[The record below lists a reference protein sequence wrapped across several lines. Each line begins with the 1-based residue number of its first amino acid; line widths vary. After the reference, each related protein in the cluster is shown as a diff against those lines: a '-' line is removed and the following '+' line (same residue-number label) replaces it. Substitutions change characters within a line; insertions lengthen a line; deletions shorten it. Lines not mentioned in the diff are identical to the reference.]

1 MVTKFQMR
9 CLIFNRIKITDCAI
23 EQLQEAMTYILK
35 VLQEPAVSRKW
46 LAALKQEISGLS
58 TMPLRFPLV
67 EEEPWQKSGIRK
79 MLVGNFIVYYWPD
92 EPAKIVWV
100 TAVIY
105 GRRDYLAALRNIP
118 Q

>member
-1 MVTKFQMR
+1 MTYAV
-9 CLIFNRIKITDCAI
+9 KITDYAI
-23 EQLQEAMTYILK
+23 GQMQAAMTYISK
-35 VLQEPAVSRKW
+35 VLQEPAVARKW

-67 EEEPWQKSGIRK
+67 EEEPWRISGVRK
-79 MLVGNFIVYYWPD
+79 MPVGNFIVYYWPD

-105 GRRDYLAALRNIP
+105 GRRDQLAALRNMP

>member
-1 MVTKFQMR
+1 MTYRV
-9 CLIFNRIKITDCAI
+9 KITDYAI
-23 EQLQEAMTYILK
+23 EQMREAMTYISK
-35 VLQEPAVSRKW
+35 VLQEPAVARKW

-67 EEEPWQKSGIRK
+67 EEEPWRTSGVRK
-79 MLVGNFIVYYWPD
+79 MPVGNFIVYYWPD
-92 EPAKIVWV
+92 ELAKIVWV

-105 GRRDYLAALRNIP
+105 GRRDQLAALRNMP

>member
-1 MVTKFQMR
+1 MTYAV
-9 CLIFNRIKITDCAI
+9 KITDYAI
-23 EQLQEAMTYILK
+23 EQMQAAVTYISK
-35 VLQEPAVSRKW
+35 VLQEPAVARKW

-67 EEEPWQKSGIRK
+67 EEEPWRTSGVRK

-100 TAVIY
+100 MAVIY
-105 GRRDYLAALRNIP
+105 GRRDQLAALRNMP